1 MTQANQGDSVSIR
14 YTGRLSDGTIFDS
27 TEEDQPLEFVA
38 GEGQVIEGVEQA
50 VIGMAEGEQKK
61 VTILPAQGF
70 GDHNPSLEQSIP
82 RDQLPDEVQVGDQLR
97 AVQGDREIPVWVRQ
111 FGEEAAVVDANH
123 PLAGQTL
130 EFDLELVSVRPVEA

>member
-1 MTQANQGDSVSIR
+1 MAQASQGDSVSIR

-130 EFDLELVSVRPVEA
+130 EFDVELVSVRPVEA

>member
-1 MTQANQGDSVSIR
+1 MAQASQGDSVSIR

-82 RDQLPDEVQVGDQLR
+82 RDQLPDEVQLGHQLR

-130 EFDLELVSVRPVEA
+130 EFDVELVSVRPVEA